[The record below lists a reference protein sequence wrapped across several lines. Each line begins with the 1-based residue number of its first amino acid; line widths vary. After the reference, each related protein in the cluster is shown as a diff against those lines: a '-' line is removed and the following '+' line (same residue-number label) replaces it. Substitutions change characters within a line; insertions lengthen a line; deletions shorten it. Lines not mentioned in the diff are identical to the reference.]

1 MMKRPR
7 DVALRERARQ
17 GVVLVRAS
25 DATIA
30 HANSAFEWMFGYG
43 PGELDGRP
51 IGVVNASAN
60 GSSTEKVIGAAL
72 AAHGG
77 WSGEVEHVR
86 KDGTRFT
93 CWTDVS
99 PFEHPEHGT
108 LWISVHTEGTQRGRA
123 DDELGRAAAIIESSA
138 DAIIGKTLDGV
149 VTSWNVGAERIYGYS
164 VDEIVGR
171 PISLLAP
178 PQHEDPL
185 PSILEQVRNGE
196 KVSDVETKRVR
207 KNGTE
212 IEVSLT
218 VSPIKDEEGRIVG
231 ASTIA
236 RDITERRRA
245 EEAVVRT
252 EKRFRGLLESAPDAM
267 VIVDGNAKIVLV
279 NAQTERLFGYPREE
293 LFGRDVET
301 LLPERFRAAHRGH
314 RDGFLAAPSAR
325 PMGAGLE
332 LFGRRKDGSEFPVDI
347 ALSPLETDEGLLI
360 ASSIRDVTERKT
372 SEEALRLLARRLD
385 RSNRDL
391 EEFAS
396 SASHDLRE
404 PLRKV
409 QAFGDRLKTKYGDAL
424 PPEGHE
430 YLGRM
435 IGAADRMES
444 LVDGLLALA
453 RVGAGEK
460 PFSGV
465 ELAAVVRGVI
475 SDLETRIEQSGGRVE
490 LGSLPMIEA
499 EPTEMRQLLLNLVG
513 NAIKFH
519 KPGRPPEVLVCAE
532 LGGGECRLI
541 VKDNGIGF
549 EEKYLDRMFEPF
561 QRLGK
566 LSEYEGAG
574 IGLALCRK
582 IADRHGGGITGR
594 SVPGEGSTFVVSLP
608 LQQTA
613 DALPGVPSAG
623 PPLPLPEEGISPVAV
638 PAETV
643 RS

>member
-7 DVALRERARQ
+7 EVALRERARQ
-17 GVVLVRAS
+17 GVVLVRAR
-25 DATIA
+25 DAAIV

-43 PGELDGRP
+43 PGELEGQP
-51 IGVVNASAN
+51 FGVVNEAATD
-60 GSSTEKVIGAAL
+60 GTAMAVAL

-77 WSGEVEHVR
+77 WSGELEHVR

-108 LWISVHTEGTQRGRA
+108 LWISVHTESTQQRRA
-123 DDELGRAAAIIESSA
+123 EDDPGQAAAIIESSA

-149 VTSWNVGAERIYGYS
+149 ITTWNAGAERIYGYS
-164 VDEIVGR
+164 AEEVVGR
-171 PISLLAP
+171 PMSLLVP
-178 PQHEDPL
+178 PEYEGDL
-185 PSILEQVRNGE
+185 PSILERVKNGD
-196 KVSDVETKRVR
+196 KVQDVETRRIR
-207 KNGTE
+207 KNGTA
-212 IEVSLT
+212 IDVSLT
-218 VSPIKDEEGRIVG
+218 ISPIKDAEGRIVG
-231 ASTIA
+231 TSTIA

-245 EEAVVRT
+245 EEAVVRA

-267 VIVDGNAKIVLV
+267 VIVDGDARIVLV
-279 NAQTERLFGYPREE
+279 NAQTERLFGYSRED
-293 LFGRDVET
+293 LIGRDVET

-314 RDGFLAAPSAR
+314 RYGFLAAPSAR
-325 PMGAGLE
+325 PMGAGLD
-332 LFGRRKDGSEFPVDI
+332 LFGRREDGSEFPVDI
-347 ALSPLETDEGLLI
+347 ALSPLETDEGRLV
-360 ASSIRDVTERKT
+360 ASSIRDVTERKA

-409 QAFGDRLKTKYGDAL
+409 QAFGDRLRTKYGDAL

-444 LVDGLLALA
+444 LVDGLLALS

-460 PFSGV
+460 PFSDV
-465 ELAAVVRGVI
+465 DLATVARGVL
-475 SDLETRIEQSGGRVE
+475 SDLETRIEQSGGRVQ
-490 LGSLPMIEA
+490 LGRLPTIEA

-519 KPGRPPEVLVCAE
+519 KPGHPPQVEVAAQLD
-532 LGGGECRLI
+532 GGECRLI
-541 VKDNGIGF
+541 VSDDGIGF

-566 LSEYEGAG
+566 LSDYEGAG

-582 IADRHGGGITGR
+582 IAERHCGGMSAR
-594 SVPGEGSTFVVSLP
+594 SVPGEGSTFVVTLP

-613 DALPGVPSAG
+613 DALPGVPGTG
-623 PPLPLPEEGISPVAV
+623 PRPPMLRDHAPSDTV
-638 PAETV
+638 PARTV